1 MQIPALD
8 GAPTPAVYTESDD
21 EVDDVRLSG
30 DGCWTIRRLPFQHV
44 SDQTQRAPRAGA
56 AANEIRRA
64 LSPDRGAGGLV
75 QLLKASAKNFS
86 NDKCGLRAAALCYY
100 TVFAIP
106 PLLILL
112 IKLAGFIWSPD
123 AVQQAME
130 SQFSGLVG
138 PDGARTV
145 REMVSSGQ
153 QSGRGI
159 VALVLGSTGLILG
172 VTGAFLALQDALNAA
187 WQVGPDPKQG
197 GIRTFITKRLF
208 SLGWVMGLGFLLVV
222 SLAFTAVLSA
232 LGDVLGNSAVMQ
244 IVGLLLSVVLL
255 SVMFAATFKFLPD
268 AEVPWRSAWVGG
280 IATAVL
286 FEVGRFAIGFYLGR
300 SHPGNAFGAASTLAV
315 ILVWIYYAG
324 MILLFGAE
332 CTQQLAAA
340 RGYEIRPKKGAVKIE
355 R

>member
-1 MQIPALD
+1 MV
-8 GAPTPAVYTESDD
+8 AP
-21 EVDDVRLSG
+21 RLQLQ
-30 DGCWTIRRLPFQHV
+30 DV
-44 SDQTQRAPRAGA
+44 SDQTQGA
-56 AANEIRRA
+56 STASSAANEIQRA
-64 LSPDRGAGGLV
+64 LSPDRAVGGFVHLV
-75 QLLKASAKNFS
+75 KTSAKNFA

-153 QSGRGI
+153 QSGRGV
-159 VALVLGSTGLILG
+159 VAMVLGSAGLILG

-197 GIRTFITKRLF
+197 GIKTFITKRIF

-232 LGDVLGNSAVMQ
+232 LGDALGNSAVMQ
-244 IVGLLLSVVLL
+244 IVGLSISVALL

-268 AEVPWRSAWVGG
+268 AVVPWRSALVGG
-280 IATAVL
+280 VATAVL

-300 SHPGNAFGAASTLAV
+300 SHPGSAFGAASTLAV

-332 CTQQLAAA
+332 CTQQLAVS
-340 RGYEIRPKKGAVKIE
+340 RGYEIQPKKGAI
-355 R
+355 RIDR